1 MDLTLQQTTFG
12 LDERDWL
19 GSAHGTDM
27 LASVTLDTSTFVA
40 NTHYPKGV
48 LNSGILLGKIT
59 ASGLYGPYDDTA
71 NDGRQTAV
79 GVLFTETRVIP
90 LGASA
95 ASAKVSGPLF
105 RHGKVVTAKLPAN
118 SGVDAN
124 GKADLTQILFV

>member
-27 LASVTLDTSTFVA
+27 LGSVTLDTSTFDPT
-40 NTHYPKGV
+40 THYPKGV

-71 NDGRQTAV
+71 HDGTEVAA

-95 ASAKVSGPLF
+95 ASAKVSGPLLV
-105 RHGKVVTAKLPAN
+105 HGKVVEAKLPAN
-118 SGVDAN
+118 SGVDDN
-124 GKADLTQILFV
+124 GKADLAHIIFV